1 MQPQESEKFACRW
14 RVSRVVPQRQSCRD
28 ASTRDAST
36 ERFGTRNSF
45 QTIRSTVFH
54 TVSTTRAR
62 LFDLCTL
69 FCDGWQVGRASEIFS
84 APRQLFQGSPLPSA
98 FYFKESRSLR
108 RRTLINSTGY
118 LVPMMH
124 RFLDNPSR
132 PKVFSAQTLD
142 QSNGEHHK
150 YTFALS

>member
-14 RVSRVVPQRQSCRD
+14 RVSRVVPQRQSCRDASTRD

-62 LFDLCTL
+62 LFDHCTL

-132 PKVFSAQTLD
+132 TKVFSAQTLD
-142 QSNGEHHK
+142 QSNGEHH
-150 YTFALS
+150 